1 MTTRGEPSMSDVKVG
16 LYEGRQVSAEELA
29 KIKAG
34 LKTEEVLRESGRDS
48 SGLIIW
54 KKLQILKG

>member
-1 MTTRGEPSMSDVKVG
+1 MSDVKIG
-16 LYEGRQVSAEELA
+16 LYEGRQVSADELA

-34 LKTEEVLRESGRDS
+34 LKTEEVLRESGRDA
-48 SGLIIW
+48 SGLIVW